1 MKERSLPERVDRY
14 LRREDTRLALTLK
27 KLSPQGR
34 AFRQSHLKCFTE
46 VALATLPAIVAL
58 PFIGALALAKKAED
72 GGSAFYVQKRVG
84 EGGKP
89 VPLVKIRSMRVNA
102 DADARA
108 NQTNASRFDPE
119 NDPRNTRLGRF
130 MRRYELEE
138 LPQLWQVVVGQLS
151 LVDIRSAPQYVF
163 DYLRDAR
170 PHTFAEW
177 ESAYFSGRPGLFNL
191 NAAVNSRR
199 KDDRKRHHYDMLYAR
214 KASLGLSYYIIFR
227 CITRVVE
234 KFHPRITRLL

>member
-1 MKERSLPERVDRY
+1 M
-14 LRREDTRLALTLK
+14 LK
-27 KLSPQGR
+27 KLSPQGQEY
-34 AFRQSHLKCFTE
+34 RQGSLKRVTE
-46 VALATLPAIVAL
+46 VILATPPAIAAL
-58 PFIGALALAKKAED
+58 PVIGALALAKKGED
-72 GGSAFYVQKRVG
+72 GGNAFYVQERVG
-84 EGGKP
+84 KGGKP
-89 VPLVKIRSMRVNA
+89 VPLVKIRSMRVHA
-102 DADARA
+102 DADGRA

-177 ESAYFSGRPGLFNL
+177 ESAYFSGTPGLFSL
-191 NAAVNSRR
+191 NAAVNPQR

-214 KASLGLSYYIIFR
+214 KASLGLNCYIIFR
-227 CITRVVE
+227 CIARVVE
-234 KFHPRITRLL
+234 KFHHRITSLL